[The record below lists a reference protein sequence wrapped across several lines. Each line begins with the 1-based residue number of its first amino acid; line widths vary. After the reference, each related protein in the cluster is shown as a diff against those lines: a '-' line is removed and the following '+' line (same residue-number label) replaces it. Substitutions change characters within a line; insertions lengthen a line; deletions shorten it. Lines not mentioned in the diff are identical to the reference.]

1 VSNTE
6 KSENIIYTDSVSY
19 PFDLPEPI
27 QERSWYQRWARR
39 LVAFVFVLA
48 TFFLFGGI
56 YQLSLVQQTP
66 EDTPPGTYT
75 TLVDEPKRDIPTSV
89 YVLKEEGDEH
99 KNIDKL
105 LAKANAILKQAAVRL
120 SLQQTETIS
129 AESLSKK
136 GKRIAGSPAA
146 LRDQLPSLDPNY
158 LNIVVTSGLTGV
170 NGVAFVG
177 RDVVAVAEYN
187 ATFDFR
193 VLAHEVG
200 HILSL
205 RHTPD
210 RRNLMRSGG
219 FGTQLNQKQALQAY
233 QEAGR
238 FLTDS

>member
-1 VSNTE
+1 M
-6 KSENIIYTDSVSY
+6 SEHKQPKNIIYTESVSY
-19 PFDLPEPI
+19 PDDLPEPI
-27 QERSWYQRWARR
+27 QDRPWYKRWARR

-66 EDTPPGTYT
+66 EDTPAGSYT
-75 TLVDEPKRDIPTSV
+75 PLVGEPKRDIPTSL
-89 YVLKEEGDEH
+89 YVLKEEAGKQ
-99 KNIDKL
+99 KNVDNL

-146 LRDQLPSLDPNY
+146 LRDQLPSLNPNH
-158 LNIVVTSGLTGV
+158 LNIVITSGLTGV
-170 NGVAFVG
+170 SGVAFVG
-177 RDVVAVAEYN
+177 RNVVAVAEYN

-210 RRNLMRSGG
+210 LRNLMRSGG
-219 FGTQLNQKQALQAY
+219 SGAQLNQRQALQAY